1 MMGLEDAIAAV
12 KRLKALAKAEVLESE
27 AFGLSEQQITFAKE
41 RHRYYSNLLNR
52 LESEPLEDVISSVE
66 EEAKGLWHKETKSV
80 NDKARL
86 VAAESF
92 LRAIGLELEYEQ
104 TQ

>member
-1 MMGLEDAIAAV
+1 
-12 KRLKALAKAEVLESE
+12 
-27 AFGLSEQQITFAKE
+27 
-41 RHRYYSNLLNR
+41 LLNR

-66 EEAKGLWHKETKSV
+66 EEAKELWHKQTKTIT
-80 NDKARL
+80 DKARL

-92 LRAIGLELEYEQ
+92 LRAIGLELEYEE

>member
-1 MMGLEDAIAAV
+1 MGLEDAIAAV

-27 AFGLSEQQITFAKE
+27 AFGLSEQQITFAKV
-41 RHRYYSNLLNR
+41 RHRYYSTLLNR
-52 LESEPLEDVISSVE
+52 LESESLEDVISSVE
-66 EEAKGLWHKETKSV
+66 EEAKELWHKQTKTIT
-80 NDKARL
+80 DKARL

-92 LRAIGLELEYEQ
+92 LRAIGLELEYEE